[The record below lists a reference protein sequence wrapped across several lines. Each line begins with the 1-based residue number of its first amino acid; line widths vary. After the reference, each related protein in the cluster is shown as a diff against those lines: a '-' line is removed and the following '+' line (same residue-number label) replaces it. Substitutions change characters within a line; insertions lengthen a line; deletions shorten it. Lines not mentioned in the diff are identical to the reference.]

1 MDDTAPIHLFSYGTL
16 RLPDVQMACFGRLV
30 EGVADA
36 MPGYRTVEIE
46 ITDPD
51 VLEASGVSI
60 HLRAEPGS
68 DPNDSIPGTVFRLTE
83 ADIWAADDYEGD
95 NYVRETVRLAS
106 GLDAW
111 IYVKGDDQSD
121 DDRWAALISSEA
133 RGLALLDAIE
143 AEEIIRAGR
152 TELEIERDIFA
163 IAARDFGVT
172 THWHDRVVRAG
183 VNTLCVAGQ
192 PAPDR
197 MVEADD
203 IVFLDLG
210 PVFGDWEAD
219 VGRSYAVGSDVE
231 RQRLVADLPIV
242 FDAVRARFDADP
254 DMTGAGLFAVAVEEA
269 EARGWRFGGKIAGHL
284 VGRYPFARS
293 PAGKDGGRANPAN
306 TQRMRDPD
314 PKGQRRHWILEIHLV
329 APDGRYG
336 GFYERL
342 LPPTAQPKVNA
353 NA

>member
-1 MDDTAPIHLFSYGTL
+1 MDDSQPIHLFSYGTL
-16 RLPDVQMACFGRLV
+16 RQPEVQRACFGRLV
-30 EGVADA
+30 EGAADA

-51 VLEASGVSI
+51 VLEASGKAI
-60 HLRAEPGS
+60 HLRAEPS
-68 DPNDSIPGTVFRLTE
+68 DDPNDTIPGTVFRLSE

-106 GLDAW
+106 GIDAW
-111 IYVKGDDQSD
+111 VYVKGDDQSD
-121 DDRWAALISSEA
+121 DDRWAALAASEA

-143 AEEIIRAGR
+143 AAGIIRSGR

-172 THWHDRVVRAG
+172 AHWHDRVVRAG
-183 VNTLCVAGQ
+183 INTLCIAGEA
-192 PAPDR
+192 APDR
-197 MVEADD
+197 TVEDD
-203 IVFLDLG
+203 DTVFLDLG

-219 VGRSYAVGSDVE
+219 VGRSYAIGNDPE
-231 RQRLVADLPIV
+231 RRRLVADLPIV

-254 DMTGAGLFAVAVEEA
+254 DMSGAGLFAAAVEEA

-293 PAGKDGGRANPAN
+293 PAGKHGGRANPAN
-306 TQRMRDPD
+306 TERMRDSD
-314 PKGQRRHWILEIHLV
+314 LKGQRRHWILEIHLV
-329 APDGRYG
+329 SPDGQFA

-342 LPPTAQPKVNA
+342 LPPAA
-353 NA
+353 